1 MHCPGKA
8 TLSVGVFC
16 LISAALLS
24 LQANAQPA
32 GGESQRQLDRLVKET
47 IQPIMKEHDIP
58 GLAVAVT
65 SEGRQYF
72 FNFGV
77 ASRESGRK
85 VSEKT
90 IFEIGSVSKTLTGT
104 LGAYAQTAGFL
115 SLSDKAS
122 MHLPAL
128 AGSSFDG
135 ISLLDLATYT
145 PGGLPLQF
153 PDEVT
158 DPDTM
163 VAYFRTW
170 RPAYVPGTH
179 RVYSNPSIGLFGHL
193 AARSMGAPFHEI
205 MQGKL
210 FPILGLQHTFI
221 TVPRE
226 RMSDY
231 AFGYS
236 KEGKPIRV
244 NPGVLDAEAYGVKTT
259 SADLIR
265 FVEANIDGARLDDTL
280 RQAIAATHAGYHR
293 IGVMMMQGLGWEM
306 YPYSAD
312 LEQLLAGNSTEISMK
327 PNKTTKLEP
336 PMRPD
341 GTMLLNKTGSTNGFG
356 AYVAFVPAKRIGVV
370 LLANKYYPNA
380 LRVRAAHRILA
391 ELAEPPGPAPSR

>member
-1 MHCPGKA
+1 MQFLRKTTFPLRALG
-8 TLSVGVFC
+8 LF
-16 LISAALLS
+16 SAALLS
-24 LQANAQPA
+24 WQANAQTV
-32 GGESQRQLDRLVKET
+32 GGESPRQLDRLVKET
-47 IQPIMKEHDIP
+47 IQPIMKEHDVP

-77 ASRESGRK
+77 ASKESGRR

-90 IFEIGSVSKTLTGT
+90 IFEIGSVSKTLTAT
-104 LGAYAQTAGFL
+104 LGAYAQTVGSL

-122 MHLPAL
+122 IHLPAL

-158 DPDTM
+158 DLDTM
-163 VAYFRTW
+163 IAYFRTW
-170 RPAYVPGTH
+170 RPAYAPGTH

-193 AARSMGAPFHEI
+193 AARSMGASFQEI

-210 FPILGLQHTFI
+210 FPMLGLQHTFI
-221 TVPRE
+221 KVPRE
-226 RMSDY
+226 RMGDY

-259 SADLIR
+259 SADMIR
-265 FVEANIDGARLDDTL
+265 FVEANIDGVGLEDSL
-280 RQAIAATHAGYHR
+280 RQAIAATHTGYHR
-293 IGVMMMQGLGWEM
+293 VGAMTQGLAWEM
-306 YPYSAD
+306 YPYPTD
-312 LEQLLAGNSTEISMK
+312 LEQLLAGNSTEISLK
-327 PNKTTKLEP
+327 PNRSAKREP
-336 PMRPD
+336 PMPPD
-341 GTMLLNKTGSTNGFG
+341 GNMLLNKTGSTNGFG
-356 AYVAFVPAKRIGVV
+356 AYVAFVPARGIGIVM
-370 LLANKYYPNA
+370 LANKNYPVPA
-380 LRVRAAHRILA
+380 RVKAAHRILTA
-391 ELAEPPGPAPSR
+391 LDRQPGATSAR

>member
-1 MHCPGKA
+1 MHFPGKTRFSLGA
-8 TLSVGVFC
+8 LCFV
-16 LISAALLS
+16 SAALLF
-24 LQANAQPA
+24 LQANAQTA
-32 GGESQRQLDRLVKET
+32 DGEGQRQLDRLVKET

-65 SEGRQYF
+65 NEGRQHF

-77 ASRESGRK
+77 ASKESGRK

-90 IFEIGSVSKTLTGT
+90 IFEIGSVSKTLTAT

-115 SLSDKAS
+115 SLSHKAS

-158 DPDTM
+158 DVDTM

-170 RPAYVPGTH
+170 RPAYAPGTH

-193 AARSMGAPFHEI
+193 AARSMGTPFHEI

-210 FPILGLQHTFI
+210 FPMLGLQHTFI
-221 TVPRE
+221 KVPRD

-236 KEGKPIRV
+236 KEGKPIRA

-265 FVEANIDGARLDDTL
+265 FVEANIDGQRLDDTL
-280 RQAIAATHAGYHR
+280 RQAIAAAHAGYHR
-293 IGVMMMQGLGWEM
+293 IGAMTQGLGWEM
-306 YPYSAD
+306 YPYATD

-336 PMRPD
+336 PMPPD
-341 GTMLLNKTGSTNGFG
+341 GNMLLNKTGSTNGFG